1 MVKRIILLAVSLA
14 AFAVPQAATIPD
26 GAYGVWQ
33 VPSIGT
39 STPVYE
45 SDTRTGQEVVDKEN
59 AALIRERGKGWLV
72 ADHADSE
79 VDGGIWNV
87 NEMRVGEPAFLI
99 TEDVTY
105 CYECIAICIVRNNG
119 YEYSFMDIAIRPDK
133 DDVICLSCA
142 LEAGYEYLAYYDYK
156 GKIPT

>member
-1 MVKRIILLAVSLA
+1 MIAKRIVLLAVSLA
-14 AFAVPQAATIPD
+14 AFAVPQAAVVPD

-45 SDTRTGQEVVDKEN
+45 SETRTGQEVVDEEN

-119 YEYSFMDIAIRPDK
+119 YEYSFMGIAIRPDK
-133 DDVICLSCA
+133 DDVICVSCA

-156 GKIPT
+156 GEIP

>member
-1 MVKRIILLAVSLA
+1 MIAKRIVLLAVSLA

-45 SDTRTGQEVVDKEN
+45 SETRTGQEVVDKEN

-119 YEYSFMDIAIRPDK
+119 YEHSFMGIAIRPDK
-133 DDVICLSCA
+133 DDVICVSCA

-156 GKIPT
+156 GEIP